1 MPTVVNVDVNKL
13 LCDIRKLTAAN
24 KRLET
29 VAALGI
35 ACAVAIYMD
44 SKRQIKEL
52 KNEIAELKKVEG
64 E

>member
-13 LCDIRKLTAAN
+13 LCDIKKLTIAN

-29 VAALGI
+29 LAALGI
-35 ACAVAIYMD
+35 GFAVAIYMD

-52 KNEIAELKKVEG
+52 NAEIAELKKVEG